1 MSLVEPGYHLP
12 SATYFTKVIELKYQE
27 AVAKVLQ
34 GANYISV
41 TSDMWTSLAN
51 DAYISLTTHYISK
64 EWKMESVCLG
74 TIPVSERHT
83 GDNIALW
90 IEEILEKFGIST
102 EKVEHF
108 KKSELATT
116 ALQKR
121 QQQMLSDEGSN
132 STLQIVQDVKT
143 RWNSVYYMIDR
154 LLKLRLP
161 ISAVLA
167 DSAVTGR
174 EHCNLDLQSSSWD
187 LLEQLKAVLYPF
199 QVATT
204 YLSSE
209 YNVSISTMLPVIHG
223 IVKNMQPDSGDPLLA
238 TFLDPRFKD
247 TKFLAHSQKS
257 SLESSIIY
265 LINCCVS
272 ANSSNSDQ
280 LASSQSNQLSA
291 LDILLGEDN
300 STARSVTDNHAQVTE
315 IVIYQTKYHHRNLL
329 PSNGGKSIVYDTV
342 YLYL

>member
-1 MSLVEPGYHLP
+1 MR
-12 SATYFTKVIELKYQE
+12 FTKKL
-27 AVAKVLQ
+27 VLLEDWLS
-34 GANYISV
+34 IS
-41 TSDMWTSLAN
+41 
-51 DAYISLTTHYISK
+51 
-64 EWKMESVCLG
+64 
-74 TIPVSERHT
+74 
-83 GDNIALW
+83 
-90 IEEILEKFGIST
+90 
-102 EKVEHF
+102 
-108 KKSELATT
+108 

-121 QQQMLSDEGSN
+121 QQQMSSDEGSN

-223 IVKNMQPDSGDPLLA
+223 IVKNMQPDSGDLTSIQTFKNIVAKELTQRWHLNEIDPTDPSIPLLA

-247 TKFLAHSQKS
+247 TKFLNRSQKS
-257 SLESSIIY
+257 SLESSVIY
-265 LINCCVS
+265 LINCFVS
-272 ANSSNSDQ
+272 VNSSNSDQ
-280 LASSQSNQLSA
+280 LAL
-291 LDILLGEDN
+291 
-300 STARSVTDNHAQVTE
+300 R
-315 IVIYQTKYHHRNLL
+315 
-329 PSNGGKSIVYDTV
+329 
-342 YLYL
+342 